1 MIRRPPRST
10 RTDTLFPYTTLF
22 RSNLRRAAAF
32 DQAPVHAA
40 GDGGG
45 GQQRILLHLVPDG
58 LAANHAGERFEGV
71 VEAVE
76 QQVLG
81 LFDQALAARARGV
94 LEDVAQGGPEIGLPY
109 EAQRVDLLREH
120 GLARSEEHTY
130 ELQY

>member
-10 RTDTLFPYTTLF
+10 RTDTLFPDTTLF
-22 RSNLRRAAAF
+22 RS
-32 DQAPVHAA
+32 
-40 GDGGG
+40 
-45 GQQRILLHLVPDG
+45 QQRILLHLVPDG

-94 LEDVAQGGPEIGLPY
+94 LEDVAQRGPEIGLPD

-120 GLARSEEHTY
+120 GFAIVGDALDRAFLEIGRESGRESVC
-130 ELQY
+130 QYV

>member
-22 RSNLRRAAAF
+22 RS
-32 DQAPVHAA
+32 
-40 GDGGG
+40 
-45 GQQRILLHLVPDG
+45 

-94 LEDVAQGGPEIGLPY
+94 LEDVAQGGPEIGLPD

-120 GLARSEEHTY
+120 GFAIVGDALDRAFLGHQAAVGVEQDALLDRKSTR
-130 ELQY
+130 LNSSP